1 MKAKLTKLRHRHR
14 YMFVFIVAVRER
26 WGKRWLA
33 QLSGL

>member
-26 WGKRWLA
+26 WAKRWLA